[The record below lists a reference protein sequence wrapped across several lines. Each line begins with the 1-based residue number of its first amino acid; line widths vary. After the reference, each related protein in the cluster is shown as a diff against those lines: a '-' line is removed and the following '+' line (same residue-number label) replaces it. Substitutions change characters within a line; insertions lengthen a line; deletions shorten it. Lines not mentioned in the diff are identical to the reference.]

1 MPAKRATTS
10 GGARTK
16 KAAGLQQPILAFQSQ
31 RKPSFTNDKSKP
43 SNTKRSRP
51 SLGTTPS
58 ISEVEISEPE
68 AVEESHDAT
77 KPKPDAQSSQKRRQL
92 DVKSK
97 EWKGLMKEAKEAMG
111 GMKPIHA
118 GPETHND
125 VHHILRVFDM
135 TSKYGPVVGIT
146 RLQRW
151 ERAKKWGLNPP
162 EEIRTILT
170 TEQGED
176 DVTYRENVLH
186 GWL

>member
-1 MPAKRATTS
+1 MPAKKATSS
-10 GGARTK
+10 GGARSK
-16 KAAGLQQPILAFQSQ
+16 RAAGLQQPILSFQSQ
-31 RKPSFTNDKSKP
+31 RKPSFTSDKSKP
-43 SNTKRSRP
+43 TTTAGKRSRP
-51 SLGTTPS
+51 ALETTPS
-58 ISEVEISEPE
+58 IPEVEIEASPE
-68 AVEESHDAT
+68 IEVEEVGNRDVVDT
-77 KPKPDAQSSQKRRQL
+77 GKRRQL

-97 EWKGLMKEAKEAMG
+97 EWKGLMKEANEAMG

-118 GPETHND
+118 GPDTHNN

-135 TSKYGPVVGIT
+135 TSKYGPCVGVT

-176 DVTYRENVLH
+176 DVTYRENVLY
-186 GWL
+186 GWV